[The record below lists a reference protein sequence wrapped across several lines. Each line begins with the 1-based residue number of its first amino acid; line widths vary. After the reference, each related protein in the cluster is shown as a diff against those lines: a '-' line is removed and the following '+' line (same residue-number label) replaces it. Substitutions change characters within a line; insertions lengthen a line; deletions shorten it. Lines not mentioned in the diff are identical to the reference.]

1 MSFWEVFQSLA
12 RLIVKVFLSALTS
25 VVLSWSLNVPLCSVS
40 FS

>member
-25 VVLSWSLNVPLCSVS
+25 LVLSWSLNVPLCSVS